1 MKYHSKVEKIATIRL
16 IFISLLFSYSIT
28 SAETIDSLLR
38 AYYNTANQE
47 KKVDLLNNIIL
58 NEFLVSSNSNY
69 TGSIE
74 RFINQSLQL
83 ARRANYKE
91 GEALTYYTSGKIEMS
106 NQNHLDKATLYF
118 LKSLSLYE
126 QLKDEV

>member
-1 MKYHSKVEKIATIRL
+1 M
-16 IFISLLFSYSIT
+16 LFSYSIT

>member
-38 AYYNTANQE
+38 AYYNTANQK
-47 KKVDLLNNIIL
+47 KKVDLLNNIL
-58 NEFLVSSNSNY
+58 NEFLVSSNSNN